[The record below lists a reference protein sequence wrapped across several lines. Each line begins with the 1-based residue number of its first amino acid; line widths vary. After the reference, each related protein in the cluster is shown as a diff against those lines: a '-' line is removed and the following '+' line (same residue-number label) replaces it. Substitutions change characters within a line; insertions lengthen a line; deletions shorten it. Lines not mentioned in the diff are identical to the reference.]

1 MAKKKRFP
9 FKIYIVFGSIQKVLE
24 IKNIKTVFNNKHK
37 YFLRR
42 LSCRQNGERFKMCEN
57 AWLKFKKVVMINTKT
72 NDKLDFDPIE
82 FWINFEY
89 ELNNAKAKYLKIRE
103 KELDKPLGIWEI
115 NWKFIADFYKDL
127 KNNFNNYADSNWKIV
142 KIKGNKMK

>member
-1 MAKKKRFP
+1 
-9 FKIYIVFGSIQKVLE
+9 
-24 IKNIKTVFNNKHK
+24 
-37 YFLRR
+37 
-42 LSCRQNGERFKMCEN
+42 MCEN

-89 ELNNAKAKYLKIRE
+89 ELNNAKAKYLKMRE

-127 KNNFNNYADSNWKIV
+127 KNNFNIYANSNWKIV

>member
-1 MAKKKRFP
+1 M
-9 FKIYIVFGSIQKVLE
+9 
-24 IKNIKTVFNNKHK
+24 
-37 YFLRR
+37 
-42 LSCRQNGERFKMCEN
+42 
-57 AWLKFKKVVMINTKT
+57 
-72 NDKLDFDPIE
+72 
-82 FWINFEY
+82 
-89 ELNNAKAKYLKIRE
+89 RE